1 MMIIIIIIIFLLL
14 IIMRLKI
21 RFIFCYPDTLSRVF
35 NEQYMVFVFSRLE
48 NWQPYYIIK
57 NVTMF
62 QAVPFHV

>member
-1 MMIIIIIIIFLLL
+1 
-14 IIMRLKI
+14 MRLKI
-21 RFIFCYPDTLSRVF
+21 KFIFCYPVTLSCVF
-35 NEQYMVFVFSRLE
+35 SEQYMVFVFSRLE